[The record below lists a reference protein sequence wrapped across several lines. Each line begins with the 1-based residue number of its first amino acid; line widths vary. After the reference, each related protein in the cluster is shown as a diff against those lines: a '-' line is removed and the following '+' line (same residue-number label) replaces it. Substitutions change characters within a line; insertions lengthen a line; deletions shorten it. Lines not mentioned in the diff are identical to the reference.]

1 MKNDDCLYVLPSM
14 AISVFACYTKAIQ
27 YPLFESR
34 HTVLKSYSEGLYH
47 ITREEAADKII
58 ESQEMYASSR
68 FASFVYIRDV
78 FSSVVYRNL
87 KMFV

>member
-1 MKNDDCLYVLPSM
+1 MKNDDSLYVLPSM

-47 ITREEAADKII
+47 ITSE
-58 ESQEMYASSR
+58 
-68 FASFVYIRDV
+68 
-78 FSSVVYRNL
+78 
-87 KMFV
+87 